1 MLNNRN
7 IIAATDCY
15 KFSHP
20 FVVRR
25 DATSA
30 TSYIEAR
37 GGWTNEVVFFGI
49 QAFIREY
56 LNRRLTMKVIDR
68 EERKAKSAM
77 VPFNRVMWERVV
89 MEFDGFVPVKVQALP
104 EGTVVRPGTVVVQIS
119 SDIMP
124 EIVADIETSLL
135 RAIWYPSTVATL
147 SRAIKKNI
155 RNYYI
160 ATSDLDVNNP
170 MTLACALNDFGA
182 RGTSSGESAAL
193 GGLAHAINFLGSDT
207 FEAIDAAIDYYDHD
221 LDRDGPVIISVP
233 ATEHSVTTMNG
244 EDGECDFAGRVID
257 TFTEMGFPI
266 ISIVADSFDLDRFV
280 SDYIGTALKEK
291 IETRDGW
298 IVVRPDSGV
307 PEEIVPHVLRLLDD
321 KFGSTV
327 NSKGFKVLNPK
338 VRVIQGDGVNR
349 DSIDRILEAMM
360 VAGFSAENVVFGMG
374 GQLLQAPMR
383 DDFSWAMKTNEI
395 VVDGEKIDVQK
406 RPKTDMSKASKAG
419 RQAVVFNGKELVS
432 IRESDLIKAN
442 ARGGHGVRNWLE
454 LVWDTGKV
462 YRTQT
467 FAEVRANA
475 KL

>member
-77 VPFNRVMWERVV
+77 VPFNRVMWERV
-89 MEFDGFVPVKVQALP
+89 
-104 EGTVVRPGTVVVQIS
+104 
-119 SDIMP
+119 
-124 EIVADIETSLL
+124 
-135 RAIWYPSTVATL
+135 
-147 SRAIKKNI
+147 
-155 RNYYI
+155 
-160 ATSDLDVNNP
+160 
-170 MTLACALNDFGA
+170 
-182 RGTSSGESAAL
+182 
-193 GGLAHAINFLGSDT
+193 
-207 FEAIDAAIDYYDHD
+207 
-221 LDRDGPVIISVP
+221 
-233 ATEHSVTTMNG
+233 
-244 EDGECDFAGRVID
+244 
-257 TFTEMGFPI
+257 GFPI